1 MRKKMFV
8 FVSLAIVLFLPC
20 AGFASDHDAAV
31 VLDEDVAG
39 YVIRSDNSSRYVAS
53 EEDLLVINA
62 MIEEDA
68 DVSLGE
74 ILLAVCPQM
83 LYRSEKA
90 EELFKIPFL
99 NEDVQSQ
106 NANRNAIARNL
117 PGLGSS
123 TIQRYGASLKGTST
137 STRPGGARAY
147 WFLAGTRLRS
157 SGGQVYGYVQEEA
170 SNVSSVTA
178 TTVVDPP
185 NGSYCTEGIH
195 YYIPSSDPGD
205 HHYDDAS
212 YSQYISYYR

>member
-1 MRKKMFV
+1 MRKMVFV
-8 FVSLAIVLFLPC
+8 FVSLFIVLLLPC
-20 AGFASDHDAAV
+20 AGFASDQDAAV
-31 VLDEDVAG
+31 TLDEDVAG

-53 EEDLLVINA
+53 EADLEIINE
-62 MIEEDA
+62 MIEEDET
-68 DVSLGE
+68 VSLGE

-83 LYRSEKA
+83 LYRSENSQ
-90 EELFKIPFL
+90 ELFEISFL
-99 NEDVQSQ
+99 NGDNQTQ
-106 NANRNAIARNL
+106 NSDRKAIERNL

-123 TIQRYGASLKGTST
+123 TIQRYGASLRGTST

-147 WFLAGTRLRS
+147 WLLAGTRLRS